1 MKRKFKHYA
10 INVVIRTLSALV
22 IISWLG
28 TVIHIITL

>member
-10 INVVIRTLSALV
+10 ISVVIRMLSALV

-28 TVIHIITL
+28 TVIHLITM

>member
-10 INVVIRTLSALV
+10 INVVIRMLCTLV

-28 TVIHIITL
+28 TVIHLITM